1 MRRELA
7 SGDLPALILAML
19 SQAPLHG
26 YAIAREVERLSDGAL
41 HMKEGTLYPA
51 LRVLEQDGLVAG
63 AWQPQP
69 KGADRKVYTLTE
81 AGRKET
87 MKRTKALRDY
97 AATLNT
103 VLGKLDLGNCFI
115 ADAREAAHRRTPR
128 DADASGKRRSCQPRA
143 GANRRRSGSKRRLAV
158 RNAGRLRR

>member
-7 SGDLPALILAML
+7 SGDLPALILAVL

-26 YAIAREVERLSDGAL
+26 YAIARAVEHLSEGAL

-51 LRVLEQDGLVAG
+51 LRVLEQDGLIVG
-63 AWQPQP
+63 AWEAQP

-87 MKRTKALRDY
+87 VKRTQALHDY
-97 AATLNT
+97 AATINS
-103 VLGKLDLGNCFI
+103 VLGKLNTGGTGH
-115 ADAREAAHRRTPR
+115 A
-128 DADASGKRRSCQPRA
+128 QPA
-143 GANRRRSGSKRRLAV
+143 
-158 RNAGRLRR
+158 